1 MEFGFGFIGL
11 ALLILVVLLVLVSCV
26 KIVPQAQAMVV
37 ERLGAYLDTWEVGV
51 HFKTPFIDRVAKRVI
66 LKEQV
71 VDFPPQPVITKDNV
85 TMKIDTVVFFQIT
98 DPKLYAYGVENP
110 IMAIENLTAT
120 TLRNIIGDLELDQT
134 LTSREITNW
143 QTVGGPDEK
152 ITIIN
157 RADGSGTRLAFE
169 DLILKGQAPKPAQ
182 EQDSNGTVKQIVAN
196 TPGAISYV
204 ALPYVN
210 STVKTL
216 TLNGVKATAA
226 NIQTNRWPLWSYE
239 HVYLRK
245 NASPAAR
252 AFVKYLTSPTV
263 QQTLVPKAHYVSV
276 DEMQVHRDAHGK
288 LSPVKGK

>member
-1 MEFGFGFIGL
+1 MKKGWLAFLVIVAGLLGWGAWSAHSSGQLKQAKVTNVGSTALQPLAEAAVPGFNQQQPRVNVTIQGGGSGTGL
-11 ALLILVVLLVLVSCV
+11 SQVQAGAVDLGSSDVYAEQKKGIDATKLEDHIVAVAG
-26 KIVPQAQAMVV
+26 IVPIV
-37 ERLGAYLDTWEVGV
+37 
-51 HFKTPFIDRVAKRVI
+51 
-66 LKEQV
+66 
-71 VDFPPQPVITKDNV
+71 N
-85 TMKIDTVVFFQIT
+85 
-98 DPKLYAYGVENP
+98 PKLKVN
-110 IMAIENLTAT
+110 NLTT
-120 TLRNIIGDLELDQT
+120 DQLRRIFTG
-134 LTSREITNW
+134 EITNW

-276 DEMQVHRDAHGK
+276 DQMQVHRDAHGK

>member
-1 MEFGFGFIGL
+1 MKKGWLAFLVIVAGLLGWGAWSAHSSGQLKQAKVTNVGSTALQPLAEAAVPGFNQQQPRVNVTIQGGGSGTGL
-11 ALLILVVLLVLVSCV
+11 SQVQAGAVDLGSSDVYAEQKKGIDATKLEDHIVAVAG
-26 KIVPQAQAMVV
+26 IVPIV
-37 ERLGAYLDTWEVGV
+37 
-51 HFKTPFIDRVAKRVI
+51 
-66 LKEQV
+66 
-71 VDFPPQPVITKDNV
+71 N
-85 TMKIDTVVFFQIT
+85 
-98 DPKLYAYGVENP
+98 PKLKVN
-110 IMAIENLTAT
+110 NLTT
-120 TLRNIIGDLELDQT
+120 DQLRRIFTG
-134 LTSREITNW
+134 EITNW

-169 DLILKGQAPKPAQ
+169 DLILRGQAPKPAQ

>member
-1 MEFGFGFIGL
+1 MKKGWLAFLVIVAGLLGWGAWSAHSSGQLKQAKVTNVGSTALQPLAEAAVPGFNQQHPRVNVTIQGGGSGTGL
-11 ALLILVVLLVLVSCV
+11 SQVQAGAVDLGSSDVYAEQKKGIDATKLEDHIVAVAG
-26 KIVPQAQAMVV
+26 IVPIV
-37 ERLGAYLDTWEVGV
+37 
-51 HFKTPFIDRVAKRVI
+51 
-66 LKEQV
+66 
-71 VDFPPQPVITKDNV
+71 N
-85 TMKIDTVVFFQIT
+85 
-98 DPKLYAYGVENP
+98 PKLKVN
-110 IMAIENLTAT
+110 NLTT
-120 TLRNIIGDLELDQT
+120 DQLRRIFTG
-134 LTSREITNW
+134 EITNW

-263 QQTLVPKAHYVSV
+263 QQILVPKAHYVSV

>member
-1 MEFGFGFIGL
+1 MKKGWLAFLVIVAGLLGWGAWSAHSSGQLKQAKVTNVGSTALQPLAEAAVPGFNQQQPRVNVTIQGGGSGTGL
-11 ALLILVVLLVLVSCV
+11 SQVQAGAVDLGSSDVYAEQKKGIDATKLEDHIVAVAG
-26 KIVPQAQAMVV
+26 IVPIV
-37 ERLGAYLDTWEVGV
+37 
-51 HFKTPFIDRVAKRVI
+51 
-66 LKEQV
+66 
-71 VDFPPQPVITKDNV
+71 N
-85 TMKIDTVVFFQIT
+85 
-98 DPKLYAYGVENP
+98 PKLKVN
-110 IMAIENLTAT
+110 NLTT
-120 TLRNIIGDLELDQT
+120 DQLRRIFTG
-134 LTSREITNW
+134 EITNW

>member
-1 MEFGFGFIGL
+1 MKKGWLAFLVIVAGLLGWGAWSAHSSCQLKQAKVTNVGSTALQPLAEAAVPGFNQQHPRVNVTIQGGGSGTGL
-11 ALLILVVLLVLVSCV
+11 SQVQAGAVDLGSSDVYAEQKKGIDATKLEDHIVAVAG
-26 KIVPQAQAMVV
+26 IVPIV
-37 ERLGAYLDTWEVGV
+37 
-51 HFKTPFIDRVAKRVI
+51 
-66 LKEQV
+66 
-71 VDFPPQPVITKDNV
+71 N
-85 TMKIDTVVFFQIT
+85 
-98 DPKLYAYGVENP
+98 PKLKVN
-110 IMAIENLTAT
+110 NLTT
-120 TLRNIIGDLELDQT
+120 DQLRRIFTG
-134 LTSREITNW
+134 EITNW

-276 DEMQVHRDAHGK
+276 DQMQVHRDAHGK

>member
-1 MEFGFGFIGL
+1 MKKGWLAFLVIVAGLLGWGAWSAHSSGQLKQAKVTNVGSTALQPLAEAAVPGFNQQHPRVNVTIQGGGSGTGL
-11 ALLILVVLLVLVSCV
+11 SQVQAGAVDLGSSDVYAEQKKGIDATKLEDHIVAVAG
-26 KIVPQAQAMVV
+26 IVPIV
-37 ERLGAYLDTWEVGV
+37 
-51 HFKTPFIDRVAKRVI
+51 
-66 LKEQV
+66 
-71 VDFPPQPVITKDNV
+71 N
-85 TMKIDTVVFFQIT
+85 
-98 DPKLYAYGVENP
+98 PKLKVN
-110 IMAIENLTAT
+110 NLTT
-120 TLRNIIGDLELDQT
+120 DQLRRIFTG
-134 LTSREITNW
+134 EINNW

>member
-1 MEFGFGFIGL
+1 MKKGWLAFLVIVAGL
-11 ALLILVVLLVLVSCV
+11 LGWGAWSAHSSGQLKQAKVTNVGSTALQPLAEAAVPGVNQQHPRVNVTIQGGGSGTGLSQVQAGAVDLGSSDVYAEQKKGIDATKLEDHIVAVAG
-26 KIVPQAQAMVV
+26 IVPIV
-37 ERLGAYLDTWEVGV
+37 
-51 HFKTPFIDRVAKRVI
+51 
-66 LKEQV
+66 
-71 VDFPPQPVITKDNV
+71 N
-85 TMKIDTVVFFQIT
+85 
-98 DPKLYAYGVENP
+98 PKLKVN
-110 IMAIENLTAT
+110 NLTT
-120 TLRNIIGDLELDQT
+120 DQLRRIFTG
-134 LTSREITNW
+134 EITNW

>member
-1 MEFGFGFIGL
+1 MKKGWLAFLVIVAGLLGWGAWSAHSSGQLKQAKVTNVGSTALQPLAEAAVPGFNQQHPRVNVTIQGGGSGTGL
-11 ALLILVVLLVLVSCV
+11 SQVQAGAVDLGSSDVYAEQKKGIDATKLEDHIVAVAG
-26 KIVPQAQAMVV
+26 IVPIV
-37 ERLGAYLDTWEVGV
+37 
-51 HFKTPFIDRVAKRVI
+51 
-66 LKEQV
+66 
-71 VDFPPQPVITKDNV
+71 N
-85 TMKIDTVVFFQIT
+85 
-98 DPKLYAYGVENP
+98 PKLKVN
-110 IMAIENLTAT
+110 NLTT
-120 TLRNIIGDLELDQT
+120 DQLRRIFTG
-134 LTSREITNW
+134 EITNW
-143 QTVGGPDEK
+143 QTVGGPYEK

-263 QQTLVPKAHYVSV
+263 QQTLVSKAHYVSV
-276 DEMQVHRDAHGK
+276 DQMQVHRDAHGK

>member
-1 MEFGFGFIGL
+1 MKKGWLAFLVIVAGLLGWGAWSAHFSGQLKQAKVTNVGSTALQPLAEAAVPGFNQQHPRVNVTIQGGGSGTGL
-11 ALLILVVLLVLVSCV
+11 SQVQAGAVDLGSSDVYAEQKKGIDATKLEDHIVAVAG
-26 KIVPQAQAMVV
+26 IVPIV
-37 ERLGAYLDTWEVGV
+37 
-51 HFKTPFIDRVAKRVI
+51 
-66 LKEQV
+66 
-71 VDFPPQPVITKDNV
+71 N
-85 TMKIDTVVFFQIT
+85 
-98 DPKLYAYGVENP
+98 PKLKVN
-110 IMAIENLTAT
+110 NLTT
-120 TLRNIIGDLELDQT
+120 DQLRRIFTG
-134 LTSREITNW
+134 EITNW

>member
-1 MEFGFGFIGL
+1 MKKGWLAFLVIVAGLLGWGAWSAHSSCQLKQAKVTNVGSTALQPLAEAAVPGFNQQHPRVNVTIQGGGSGTGL
-11 ALLILVVLLVLVSCV
+11 SQVQAGAVDLGSSDVYAEQKKGIDATKLEDHIVAVAG
-26 KIVPQAQAMVV
+26 IVPIV
-37 ERLGAYLDTWEVGV
+37 
-51 HFKTPFIDRVAKRVI
+51 
-66 LKEQV
+66 
-71 VDFPPQPVITKDNV
+71 N
-85 TMKIDTVVFFQIT
+85 
-98 DPKLYAYGVENP
+98 PKLKVN
-110 IMAIENLTAT
+110 NLTT
-120 TLRNIIGDLELDQT
+120 DQLRRIFTG
-134 LTSREITNW
+134 EITNW

>member
-1 MEFGFGFIGL
+1 MKKAWLAFLVIVDGLLGWGAWSAHSSGQLKQAKVTNVGSTALQPLAEAAVPGFNQQHPRVNVTIQGGGSGTGL
-11 ALLILVVLLVLVSCV
+11 SQVQAGAVDLGSSDVYAEQKKGIDATKLEDHIVAVAG
-26 KIVPQAQAMVV
+26 IVPIV
-37 ERLGAYLDTWEVGV
+37 
-51 HFKTPFIDRVAKRVI
+51 
-66 LKEQV
+66 
-71 VDFPPQPVITKDNV
+71 N
-85 TMKIDTVVFFQIT
+85 
-98 DPKLYAYGVENP
+98 PKLKVN
-110 IMAIENLTAT
+110 NLTT
-120 TLRNIIGDLELDQT
+120 DQLRRIFTG
-134 LTSREITNW
+134 EITNW

>member
-1 MEFGFGFIGL
+1 MKKGWLAFLVIVAGLLGWGAWSAHSSGQLKQAKVTNVGSTALQPLAEAAVPGFNQQHPRVNVTIQGGGSGTGL
-11 ALLILVVLLVLVSCV
+11 SQVQAGAVDLGSSDVYAEQKKGIDATKLEDHIVAVAG
-26 KIVPQAQAMVV
+26 IVPIVNP
-37 ERLGAYLDTWEVGV
+37 E
-51 HFKTPFIDRVAKRVI
+51 
-66 LKEQV
+66 LKV
-71 VDFPPQPVITKDNV
+71 N
-85 TMKIDTVVFFQIT
+85 
-98 DPKLYAYGVENP
+98 
-110 IMAIENLTAT
+110 NLTT
-120 TLRNIIGDLELDQT
+120 DQLRRIFTG
-134 LTSREITNW
+134 EITNW
-143 QTVGGPDEK
+143 QAVGGPDEK

-252 AFVKYLTSPTV
+252 AFVKYLTSPMV

>member
-1 MEFGFGFIGL
+1 MPGFNQQHPRVNVTIQGGGSGTGL
-11 ALLILVVLLVLVSCV
+11 SQVQAGAVDLGSSDVYAEQKKGIDATKLEDHIVAVAG
-26 KIVPQAQAMVV
+26 IVPIV
-37 ERLGAYLDTWEVGV
+37 
-51 HFKTPFIDRVAKRVI
+51 
-66 LKEQV
+66 
-71 VDFPPQPVITKDNV
+71 N
-85 TMKIDTVVFFQIT
+85 
-98 DPKLYAYGVENP
+98 PKLKVN
-110 IMAIENLTAT
+110 NLTT
-120 TLRNIIGDLELDQT
+120 DQLRRIFTG
-134 LTSREITNW
+134 EITNW
-143 QTVGGPDEK
+143 QAVGGPDEK

-169 DLILKGQAPKPAQ
+169 DLILKRQAPKPAQ

>member
-1 MEFGFGFIGL
+1 MKKGWLAFLVIVAGLLGWGAWSAHSSGQLKQAKVTNVGSTALQPLAEAAVPGFNQQQPRVNVTIQGGGSGTGL
-11 ALLILVVLLVLVSCV
+11 SQVQAGAVDLGSSDVYAEQKKGIDATKLEDHIVAVAG
-26 KIVPQAQAMVV
+26 IVPIV
-37 ERLGAYLDTWEVGV
+37 
-51 HFKTPFIDRVAKRVI
+51 
-66 LKEQV
+66 
-71 VDFPPQPVITKDNV
+71 N
-85 TMKIDTVVFFQIT
+85 
-98 DPKLYAYGVENP
+98 PKLKVN
-110 IMAIENLTAT
+110 NLTT
-120 TLRNIIGDLELDQT
+120 DQLRRIFTG
-134 LTSREITNW
+134 EITNW

-169 DLILKGQAPKPAQ
+169 DLILKGQAPKTAQ

>member
-1 MEFGFGFIGL
+1 MKKGWLAFLVIVAGLLGWGAWSAHSSGQLKQAKVTNVGSTALQPLAEAAVPGFNQQHPRVNVTIQGGGSGTGL
-11 ALLILVVLLVLVSCV
+11 SQVQAGAVDLGSSDVYAEQKKGIDATKLEDHIVAVAG
-26 KIVPQAQAMVV
+26 IVPIV
-37 ERLGAYLDTWEVGV
+37 
-51 HFKTPFIDRVAKRVI
+51 
-66 LKEQV
+66 
-71 VDFPPQPVITKDNV
+71 N
-85 TMKIDTVVFFQIT
+85 
-98 DPKLYAYGVENP
+98 PKLKVN
-110 IMAIENLTAT
+110 NLTT
-120 TLRNIIGDLELDQT
+120 DQLRRIFTG
-134 LTSREITNW
+134 EITNW
-143 QTVGGPDEK
+143 QTVGGPYEK

>member
-1 MEFGFGFIGL
+1 MKKGWLAFLVIVAGLLGWGAWSAHSSCQLKQAKVTNVGSTALQPLAEAAVPGFNQQHPRVNVTIQGGGSGTGL
-11 ALLILVVLLVLVSCV
+11 SQVQAGAVDLGSSDVYAEQKKGIDATKLEDHIVAVAG
-26 KIVPQAQAMVV
+26 IVPIV
-37 ERLGAYLDTWEVGV
+37 
-51 HFKTPFIDRVAKRVI
+51 
-66 LKEQV
+66 
-71 VDFPPQPVITKDNV
+71 N
-85 TMKIDTVVFFQIT
+85 
-98 DPKLYAYGVENP
+98 PKLKVN
-110 IMAIENLTAT
+110 NLTT
-120 TLRNIIGDLELDQT
+120 DQLRRIFTG
-134 LTSREITNW
+134 EITNW

-239 HVYLRK
+239 HVYFRK

>member
-1 MEFGFGFIGL
+1 MKKGWLAFLVIVAGLLGWGAWSAHSSGQLKQAKVTNVGSTALQPLAEAAVPGFNQQHPRVNVTIQGGGSGTGL
-11 ALLILVVLLVLVSCV
+11 SQVQAGAVDLGSSDVYAEQKKGIDATKLEDHIVAVAG
-26 KIVPQAQAMVV
+26 IVPIV
-37 ERLGAYLDTWEVGV
+37 
-51 HFKTPFIDRVAKRVI
+51 
-66 LKEQV
+66 
-71 VDFPPQPVITKDNV
+71 N
-85 TMKIDTVVFFQIT
+85 
-98 DPKLYAYGVENP
+98 PKLKVN
-110 IMAIENLTAT
+110 NLTT
-120 TLRNIIGDLELDQT
+120 DQLRRIFTG
-134 LTSREITNW
+134 EITNW
-143 QTVGGPDEK
+143 QTVGGPYEK

-276 DEMQVHRDAHGK
+276 DQMQVHRDAHGK

>member
-1 MEFGFGFIGL
+1 MKKGWLAFLVIVAGLLGWGAWSAHSSGQLKQAKVTNVGSTALQPLAEAAVPGFNQQQPRVNVTIQGGGSGTGL
-11 ALLILVVLLVLVSCV
+11 SQVQAGAVDLGSSDVYAEQKKGIDATKLEDHIVAVAG
-26 KIVPQAQAMVV
+26 IVPIV
-37 ERLGAYLDTWEVGV
+37 
-51 HFKTPFIDRVAKRVI
+51 
-66 LKEQV
+66 
-71 VDFPPQPVITKDNV
+71 N
-85 TMKIDTVVFFQIT
+85 
-98 DPKLYAYGVENP
+98 PKLKVN
-110 IMAIENLTAT
+110 NLTT
-120 TLRNIIGDLELDQT
+120 DQLRRIFTG
-134 LTSREITNW
+134 EITNW
-143 QTVGGPDEK
+143 QAVGGPDEK

-245 NASPAAR
+245 NASPATR

>member
-1 MEFGFGFIGL
+1 MKKGWLAGLVIVVGLLGWGAWSAHSNGQFKQAKVTNVGSTALQPLAEAAVPGFNQQHPRVNVTIQGGGSGTGL
-11 ALLILVVLLVLVSCV
+11 SQVQAGAVDLGSSDVYAEQKKGIDATKLEDHIVAVAG
-26 KIVPQAQAMVV
+26 IVPIV
-37 ERLGAYLDTWEVGV
+37 
-51 HFKTPFIDRVAKRVI
+51 
-66 LKEQV
+66 
-71 VDFPPQPVITKDNV
+71 N
-85 TMKIDTVVFFQIT
+85 
-98 DPKLYAYGVENP
+98 PKLKVN
-110 IMAIENLTAT
+110 NLTT
-120 TLRNIIGDLELDQT
+120 DQLRRIFTG
-134 LTSREITNW
+134 EITNW

-169 DLILKGQAPKPAQ
+169 DLILKGQASKPAQ

>member
-1 MEFGFGFIGL
+1 MNVTIQGGGSGTGL
-11 ALLILVVLLVLVSCV
+11 SQVQAGAVDLGSSDVYAEQKKGIDATKLEDHIVAVAG
-26 KIVPQAQAMVV
+26 IVPIV
-37 ERLGAYLDTWEVGV
+37 
-51 HFKTPFIDRVAKRVI
+51 
-66 LKEQV
+66 
-71 VDFPPQPVITKDNV
+71 N
-85 TMKIDTVVFFQIT
+85 
-98 DPKLYAYGVENP
+98 PKLKVN
-110 IMAIENLTAT
+110 NLTT
-120 TLRNIIGDLELDQT
+120 DQLRRIFTG
-134 LTSREITNW
+134 EITNW

>member
-1 MEFGFGFIGL
+1 MKKGWLAFLVIVAGLLGWGAWSAHSSGQLKQAKVTNVGSTALQPLAEAAVPGFNQQHPRVNVTIQGGGSGTGL
-11 ALLILVVLLVLVSCV
+11 SQVQAGAVDLGSSDVYAEQKKGIDATKLEDHIVAVAG
-26 KIVPQAQAMVV
+26 IVPIV
-37 ERLGAYLDTWEVGV
+37 
-51 HFKTPFIDRVAKRVI
+51 
-66 LKEQV
+66 
-71 VDFPPQPVITKDNV
+71 N
-85 TMKIDTVVFFQIT
+85 
-98 DPKLYAYGVENP
+98 PKLKVN
-110 IMAIENLTAT
+110 NLTT
-120 TLRNIIGDLELDQT
+120 DQLRRIFTG
-134 LTSREITNW
+134 EITNW

-245 NASPAAR
+245 NASPAAL

>member
-1 MEFGFGFIGL
+1 MKKGWLVFLVIVVGLLGWGAWSAHSSGQLKQAKVTNVGSTALQPLAEAAVPGFNQQHPRVNVTIQGGGSGTGL
-11 ALLILVVLLVLVSCV
+11 SQVQAGAVDLGSSDVYAEQKKGIDATKLEDHIVAVAG
-26 KIVPQAQAMVV
+26 IVPIV
-37 ERLGAYLDTWEVGV
+37 
-51 HFKTPFIDRVAKRVI
+51 
-66 LKEQV
+66 
-71 VDFPPQPVITKDNV
+71 N
-85 TMKIDTVVFFQIT
+85 
-98 DPKLYAYGVENP
+98 PKLKVN
-110 IMAIENLTAT
+110 NLTT
-120 TLRNIIGDLELDQT
+120 DQLRRIFTG
-134 LTSREITNW
+134 EITNW

-245 NASPAAR
+245 NASPVAR

>member
-1 MEFGFGFIGL
+1 MKKGWLAFLVIVAGLLGWGAWSAHSSGQLKQAKVTNVGSTALQPLAEAAVPGFNQQHPRVNVTIQGGGSGTGL
-11 ALLILVVLLVLVSCV
+11 SQVQAGAVDLGSSDVYAEQKKGIDATKLEDHIVAVAG
-26 KIVPQAQAMVV
+26 IVPIV
-37 ERLGAYLDTWEVGV
+37 
-51 HFKTPFIDRVAKRVI
+51 
-66 LKEQV
+66 
-71 VDFPPQPVITKDNV
+71 N
-85 TMKIDTVVFFQIT
+85 
-98 DPKLYAYGVENP
+98 PKLKVN
-110 IMAIENLTAT
+110 NLTT
-120 TLRNIIGDLELDQT
+120 DQLRRIFTG
-134 LTSREITNW
+134 EITNW
-143 QTVGGPDEK
+143 QAVGGPDEK

-252 AFVKYLTSPTV
+252 AFVEYLTSPTV

>member
-1 MEFGFGFIGL
+1 MKKGWLAFLVIVAGLLGWGAWSAHSSGQLKQAKVTNVGSTALQPLAEAAVPGFNQQHPQVNVTIQGGGSGTGL
-11 ALLILVVLLVLVSCV
+11 SQVQAGAVDLGSSDVYAEQKKGIDATKLEDHIVAVAG
-26 KIVPQAQAMVV
+26 IVPIV
-37 ERLGAYLDTWEVGV
+37 
-51 HFKTPFIDRVAKRVI
+51 
-66 LKEQV
+66 
-71 VDFPPQPVITKDNV
+71 N
-85 TMKIDTVVFFQIT
+85 
-98 DPKLYAYGVENP
+98 PKLKVN
-110 IMAIENLTAT
+110 NLTT
-120 TLRNIIGDLELDQT
+120 DQLRRIFTG
-134 LTSREITNW
+134 EITNW

-169 DLILKGQAPKPAQ
+169 DLILRGQAPKPAQ

-245 NASPAAR
+245 NASPAAC
-252 AFVKYLTSPTV
+252 AFVQYLTSPTV

>member
-1 MEFGFGFIGL
+1 MKKGWLAFLVIVAGLLGWGAWSAHSSGQLKQAKVTNVGSTALQPLAEAAVPGFNQQHPQVNVTIQGGGSGTGL
-11 ALLILVVLLVLVSCV
+11 SQVQAGAVDLGSSDVYAEQKKGIDATKLEDHIVAVAG
-26 KIVPQAQAMVV
+26 IVPIV
-37 ERLGAYLDTWEVGV
+37 
-51 HFKTPFIDRVAKRVI
+51 
-66 LKEQV
+66 
-71 VDFPPQPVITKDNV
+71 N
-85 TMKIDTVVFFQIT
+85 
-98 DPKLYAYGVENP
+98 PKLKVN
-110 IMAIENLTAT
+110 NLTT
-120 TLRNIIGDLELDQT
+120 DQLRRIFTG
-134 LTSREITNW
+134 EITNW

-169 DLILKGQAPKPAQ
+169 DLILRGQAPKPAQ

-252 AFVKYLTSPTV
+252 AFVQYLTSPTV

>member
-1 MEFGFGFIGL
+1 MKKGWLAFLVIVAGLLGWDAWSAHSSGQLKQAKVTNVGSTALQPLAEAAVPGFNQQHPRVNVTIQGGGSGTGL
-11 ALLILVVLLVLVSCV
+11 SQVQAGAVDLGSSDVYAEQKKGIDATKLEDHIVAVAG
-26 KIVPQAQAMVV
+26 IVPIV
-37 ERLGAYLDTWEVGV
+37 
-51 HFKTPFIDRVAKRVI
+51 
-66 LKEQV
+66 
-71 VDFPPQPVITKDNV
+71 N
-85 TMKIDTVVFFQIT
+85 
-98 DPKLYAYGVENP
+98 PKLKVN
-110 IMAIENLTAT
+110 NLTT
-120 TLRNIIGDLELDQT
+120 DQLRRIFTG
-134 LTSREITNW
+134 EITNW

-252 AFVKYLTSPTV
+252 AFIKYLTSPTV